1 MSLQL
6 QILPETLAVCRLEPE
21 APLPAWAAQG
31 DFWCIARTADELSVV
46 CEQARVPG
54 GIRAEGGWRALK
66 VLGPLDFSL
75 TGILAG
81 LASAL
86 AEAGVSIFALS
97 TFDTDYIL
105 VKESSLGA
113 AIAALRGQ
121 GHAVRAD

>member
-1 MSLQL
+1 MPLQL
-6 QILPETLAVCRLEPE
+6 RVLPETLAVCRLEPE
-21 APLPAWAAQG
+21 EALPVWAAQG
-31 DFWCIARTADELSVV
+31 AFWCVAHTPDELSVV
-46 CEQARVPG
+46 CEQGRVPAG
-54 GIRAEGGWRALK
+54 VRTEGGWRALK

-105 VKESSLGA
+105 VKEGSLGA
-113 AIAALRGQ
+113 AIAALREQ
-121 GHAVRAD
+121 GHTVHAD